1 MHGVA
6 TAPEAFNPCWRGG
19 GAITIEGLFLLQ
31 ASDDCMGVPGRRH
44 RIPRDLASQWPT
56 AGSQNATHMCAQH
69 YTGVRTRVL
78 GVLHGSYTEAML
90 RQCGAEFEKLFAS
103 DNGEPLSVTTE
114 EE

>member
-1 MHGVA
+1 
-6 TAPEAFNPCWRGG
+6 
-19 GAITIEGLFLLQ
+19 
-31 ASDDCMGVPGRRH
+31 
-44 RIPRDLASQWPT
+44 
-56 AGSQNATHMCAQH
+56 MCAQH
-69 YTGVRTRVL
+69 FTGVRTRAL